1 MMNETGRNRRV
12 LRCPECVV
20 ADQIAPDVD
29 LRRDLRIGF
38 VGIAFVPADPSNSA
52 AQLLSGAVY
61 WLPKLAALCGRLPGS
76 SFSRGGTN
84 RPMSQRLLI
93 PFLRRAHRNDCPGV
107 STYLCVRAGP

>member
-1 MMNETGRNRRV
+1 MNETGRNRRV

-38 VGIAFVPADPSNSA
+38 VGITFAPAERSNSA
-52 AQLLSGAVY
+52 AQLFEWGD
-61 WLPKLAALCGRLPGS
+61 WLPKLAALCGRLPGR

-84 RPMSQRLLI
+84 RPVSQRLLI

>member
-38 VGIAFVPADPSNSA
+38 VA
-52 AQLLSGAVY
+52 AESDELLISGRGGSRY
-61 WLPKLAALCGRLPGS
+61 ALTVVRLPL
-76 SFSRGGTN
+76 N
-84 RPMSQRLLI
+84 
-93 PFLRRAHRNDCPGV
+93 GV
-107 STYLCVRAGP
+107 AVRINP